1 VRAPDPHVRIEATW
15 NKRIARHDE
24 QRMNNPSIAFIGAGN
39 MAAALISGLIADG
52 TEPHKIIASDPD
64 GEKCNALSARTGIR
78 TTIDNEQAVSAA
90 DVMVLAV
97 KPQVLQRVAE
107 SLKGAVQ
114 QYRPLVLS
122 IAAGVRSQT
131 LDAWLGG
138 STALVRCMPNTPAM
152 LQCGATGLF
161 ANDRVSTAQ
170 REQAETIL
178 RAVGLTTWIADEKL
192 MDAVTALSG
201 SGPAYFFLVM
211 EAMQAAGEQLGLDT
225 DSARLLTLQ
234 TALGAARMAI
244 ESSDSP
250 ATLRERVTSPGGTT
264 EQALLSFEKDQ
275 LREIFARALQA
286 AHDRSVELSQLLA
299 ND

>member
-1 VRAPDPHVRIEATW
+1 MRAPDPHVRIEATW

-39 MAAALISGLIADG
+39 MATALISGLIADG

-170 REQAETIL
+170 LEQAETIL

>member
-1 VRAPDPHVRIEATW
+1 
-15 NKRIARHDE
+15 
-24 QRMNNPSIAFIGAGN
+24 MNNPSIAFIGAGN

-170 REQAETIL
+170 LEQAETIL